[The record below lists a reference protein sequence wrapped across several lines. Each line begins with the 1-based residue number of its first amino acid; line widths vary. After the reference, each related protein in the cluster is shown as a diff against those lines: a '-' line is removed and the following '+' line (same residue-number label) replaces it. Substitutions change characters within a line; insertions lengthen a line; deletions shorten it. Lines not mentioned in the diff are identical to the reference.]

1 MTPLGMR
8 PVVAGLLAGGVVGGL
23 LSLPV
28 IHDKVEQRH
37 HDVEE
42 GNADLG
48 SSLPRRLA
56 GFGANFVVPGLLLAL
71 GSRTGLN
78 PALRGVLMTSAAAVP
93 GAYWGARQLAD
104 V

>member
-8 PVVAGLLAGGVVGGL
+8 PVVAGLLAGGLVGSL
-23 LSLPV
+23 LAAPV
-28 IHDKVEQRH
+28 IHDKVQQRS

-42 GNADLG
+42 GTSAMG
-48 SSLPRRLA
+48 TSLPRRLA
-56 GFGANFVVPGLLLAL
+56 GFGANFVVPGVLLAIA
-71 GSRTGLN
+71 SRTGIN
-78 PALRGVLMTSAAAVP
+78 PAVRGVLMTSAAAVP